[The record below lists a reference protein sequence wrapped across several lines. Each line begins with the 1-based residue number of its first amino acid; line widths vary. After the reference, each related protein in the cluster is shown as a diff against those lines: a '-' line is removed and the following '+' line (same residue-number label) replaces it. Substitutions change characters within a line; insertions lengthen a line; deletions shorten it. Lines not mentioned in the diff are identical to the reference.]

1 MKPAYRE
8 LPTDWLTVAE
18 AALTLQVTSQAVY
31 RALGAGRLPFRMIEG
46 RKCVKREGLTA
57 AYWGTSQRRD
67 PRAVQ
72 ASVQALDEIS
82 YDDLARH
89 TDQVMAGLDAAPSV
103 HWQRIAELVNGFL
116 GPDWPAP
123 PWTAEQVNTLEMC
136 LALAHDTA
144 GDD

>member
-1 MKPAYRE
+1 
-8 LPTDWLTVAE
+8 
-18 AALTLQVTSQAVY
+18 
-31 RALGAGRLPFRMIEG
+31 MIEG

-72 ASVQALDEIS
+72 ASVQTLDEIS
-82 YDDLARH
+82 DADLARH
-89 TDQVMAGLDAAPSV
+89 TDQVMAGLDAAPSAN
-103 HWQRIAELVNGFL
+103 WQRVAELLNGFL

-123 PWTAEQVNTLEMC
+123 PWSAEQVNTLEMC

-144 GDD
+144 GDE

>member
-1 MKPAYRE
+1 
-8 LPTDWLTVAE
+8 
-18 AALTLQVTSQAVY
+18 
-31 RALGAGRLPFRMIEG
+31 MIEG

-72 ASVQALDEIS
+72 APVQTLDEIS
-82 YDDLARH
+82 DAELGAYADRVLG
-89 TDQVMAGLDAAPSV
+89 GLDAAPSV
-103 HWQRIAELVNGFL
+103 QWERIAVLLNGFL

-123 PWTAEQVNTLEMC
+123 PWSAEQVNTLEMC
-136 LALAHDTA
+136 IALAHDTA